1 MLSDVL
7 MKILEGGN
15 FPEQLMPYIGGASPL
30 LMLKANAKLS
40 LEVDEDMKNA
50 ISTNPL
56 VEPVLM
62 DANTLV

>member
-1 MLSDVL
+1 
-7 MKILEGGN
+7 
-15 FPEQLMPYIGGASPL
+15 MPIIGGASPL
-30 LMLKANAKLS
+30 LMLKANAHLS